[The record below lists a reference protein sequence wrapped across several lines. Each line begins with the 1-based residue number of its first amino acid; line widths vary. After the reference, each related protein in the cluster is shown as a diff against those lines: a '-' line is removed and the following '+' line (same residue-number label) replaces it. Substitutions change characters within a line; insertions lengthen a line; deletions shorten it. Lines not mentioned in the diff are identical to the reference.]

1 MGSDNTFGEINFN
14 PDIMNKKRIMICGT
28 SGTGK
33 TTLANHISELYE
45 LPFISTSAKAVWRD
59 FGFKSHA
66 GAHTRSVLDKGIGM
80 EYQMSILEQ
89 RYKALQ
95 GEQFV
100 TDRSFVDNA
109 TYMLMELGH
118 LVTNSEV
125 EDFLKY
131 CSKGMSKC
139 DLLIFIRWTKDIVLE
154 DDNNR
159 IVNNY
164 YQAMVDKIM
173 EWVLYSGYITNPY
186 NTKVKEI
193 TMWDFETRIKLVD
206 GWLK

>member
-14 PDIMNKKRIMICGT
+14 PNTMDKKRIMICGA

-89 RYKALQ
+89 RYKVLQ

-118 LVTNSEV
+118 LVTNCEI
-125 EDFLKY
+125 EDFLGL

-139 DLLIFIRWTKDIVLE
+139 DLLIFIRWTKDIIFE
-154 DDNNR
+154 DDSNR
-159 IVNNY
+159 IMNNY

-173 EWVLYSGYITNPY
+173 EWVIYSNMIKMAYCP
-186 NTKVKEI
+186 VKEI

-206 GWLK
+206 EWLK